1 MKELMSTNIY
11 DVKDEILICGKCL
24 KDVNEIGYNKLLS
37 ICPNVYGVCLQETHI
52 DMLISKITAM
62 ISTGKIKKIIFA
74 SVDGSPHCV
83 QLHYIRK
90 EINRRIKHL
99 EYEIKNYV
107 LLNDEIIEIDENTI
121 SLSKNLAMIK
131 KLSNNM

>member
-11 DVKDEILICGKCL
+11 DVKDEILICGKCI
-24 KDVNEIGYNKLLS
+24 KDINKNVYNKLLE
-37 ICPNVYGVCLQETHI
+37 ICPNVYGACLQETHI

-90 EINRRIKHL
+90 EINRRIKNL
-99 EYEIKNYV
+99 NYEIKNYV

-121 SLSKNLAMIK
+121 SLSKNLAVIK
-131 KLSNNM
+131 KLSNNK